1 MKGRHPID
9 KEFGERLEHFS
20 LEPPM
25 DLWNRI
31 DQKRDWK
38 HKLLNHLRLKWPIYS
53 TSALAICLVTAA
65 FLFSTSSKN
74 ITYFPIP
81 LAEANPV
88 QVVAEQVEKA
98 NLETSTPIPS
108 DKEEANNTTLITNT
122 SVNKVNSLNTA
133 QNTQASTPTTT
144 KTMASIQEEEAILI
158 APTIS
163 IDEEDLAEMVV
174 PVLEEEEITTIEEST
189 SSLDIELEEPMF
201 SNIQREN
208 ILAADLLSNDWKLL
222 ETNYSLGDKLR
233 VTDTECAKFGP
244 KKGQVFIDFVLS
256 PDIALREM
264 SPKNA
269 EYNDYVRARE
279 ASEKSV
285 FAYSAALRMSIVSGM
300 GFVMRS
306 GLSYSQINERFEHV
320 DENYERTEI
329 IKVTNSL
336 GEVIGMDTITEFGT
350 RIRTTHNRLQTLDIP
365 LIVGY
370 ELYYEKFAFSINGG
384 AYLNLSFTQRG
395 SFLSP
400 TDLQPVSFSSNDPN
414 GVKAFKK
421 QLGLGWYGSLGFQ
434 YSLDKKLSLLI
445 EPYFKI
451 YPKSFTDENF
461 AVRQRYFTTGLSLGI
476 RRQL

>member
-38 HKLLNHLRLKWPIYS
+38 HKLINHLQLKWPIYS
-53 TSALAICLVTAA
+53 ASALAICLVTAA

-98 NLETSTPIPS
+98 NLETSTTIPS
-108 DKEEANNTTLITNT
+108 DKENNTTLITNT
-122 SVNKVNSLNTA
+122 STTEVNASNT
-133 QNTQASTPTTT
+133 TQITQVSTKTTT
-144 KTMASIQEEEAILI
+144 NTIASVQEEEPILI

-163 IDEEDLAEMVV
+163 IDEEDLAEVVV
-174 PVLEEEEITTIEEST
+174 PVIEEEEVATIEEEST
-189 SSLDIELEEPMF
+189 SSLDIALEEPAF
-201 SNIQREN
+201 PDIQKEN
-208 ILAADLLSNDWKLL
+208 ILTADLLSNDWKLL

-285 FAYSAALRMSIVSGM
+285 FAYSAALRMSVVSGM

-336 GEVIGMDTITEFGT
+336 GEVIGMDTVTEFGT

-384 AYLNLSFTQRG
+384 PYLNLSFRQKG

-414 GVKAFKK
+414 GIKAFKK

-434 YSLDKKLSLLI
+434 YSLDKKLFLLI